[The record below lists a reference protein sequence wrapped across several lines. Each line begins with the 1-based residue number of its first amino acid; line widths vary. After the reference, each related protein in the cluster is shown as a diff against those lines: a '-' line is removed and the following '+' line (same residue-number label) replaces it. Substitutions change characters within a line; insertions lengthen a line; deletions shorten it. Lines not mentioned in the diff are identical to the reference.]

1 LYCGRVLRHGGVEGQ
16 RAIHQASG
24 DLSSVDHLAQ
34 CRRPGLRMNGAEL
47 ISVNAVTPF
56 FQFANTYYSN
66 SVLVTNWSQYFP
78 GQGQIAN
85 GTTVV
90 TFLTNMLPWVVDNFQ
105 LGRLAVVSNAHSA
118 STLLDPTNTFVFI
131 TP

>member
-1 LYCGRVLRHGGVEGQ
+1 MATAALTLINSAPFILKPGRGFSYQ
-16 RAIHQASG
+16 
-24 DLSSVDHLAQ
+24 LSFVGTNA
-34 CRRPGLRMNGAEL
+34 NA
-47 ISVNAVTPF
+47 NAVTPY

-66 SVLVTNWSQYFP
+66 GVLVTNWSQYFP

-90 TFLTNMLPWVVDNFQ
+90 NALTNMLPWVVDNFQ
-105 LGRLAVVSNAHSA
+105 LGRLAVVSNAHNA

-131 TP
+131 AP